1 METFIVLKVS
11 ILFLAF
17 SLCIG
22 TLRLYL
28 THNARKYFAEPRKKC
43 ACGCIIN

>member
-11 ILFLAF
+11 VLFLAF

-28 THNARKYFAEPRKKC
+28 THNARKYFTEPRKKC
-43 ACGCIIN
+43 GCGCIIN